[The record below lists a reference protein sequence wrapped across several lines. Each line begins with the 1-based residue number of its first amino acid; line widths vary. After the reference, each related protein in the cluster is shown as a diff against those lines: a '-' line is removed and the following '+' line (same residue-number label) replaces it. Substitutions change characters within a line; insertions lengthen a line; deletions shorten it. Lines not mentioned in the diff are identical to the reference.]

1 MIRSMEAL
9 AGGTPFPVIPEMD
22 AYWRPMETAL
32 QSVFDEGADPAEA
45 LQVAYD
51 AIIASIEEMRGGE

>member
-1 MIRSMEAL
+1 
-9 AGGTPFPVIPEMD
+9 MD